1 MYVHMMITQHS
12 RRTRHRPLLRAR
24 AALQTRVR
32 SLARFGD
39 KDFNEVKPAYEV
51 ENTEF
56 RRRAPTGAPSEKQFQ
71 GGEKG
76 RFHSVVR

>member
-39 KDFNEVKPAYEV
+39 KDFIEVKPAYEV
-51 ENTEF
+51 ENIEVTEG
-56 RRRAPTGAPSEKQFQ
+56 RHTGTHT
-71 GGEKG
+71 G
-76 RFHSVVR
+76 